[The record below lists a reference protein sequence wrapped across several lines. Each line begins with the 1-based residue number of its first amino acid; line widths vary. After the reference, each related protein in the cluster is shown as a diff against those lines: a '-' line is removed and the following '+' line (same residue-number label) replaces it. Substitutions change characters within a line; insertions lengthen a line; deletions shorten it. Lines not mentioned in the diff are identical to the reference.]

1 MDFEL
6 SEEQR
11 LLKDSVERLTTQ
23 RYDFEARKK
32 YMKEADGWSRALWK
46 QYVDLGLTALPF
58 AEEHGGIGGGPVETM
73 IVMEA
78 FGRALA
84 LEPYF
89 ATRHARRQLPAAR
102 RERAARADVLPKVAA
117 GETLLAFAHTERQAR
132 YDLADVAATAKKD
145 GAGYVLN
152 GEKSLVLHGDVA
164 DKIDRLGARLGRA
177 QRSRTASGCSW
188 STPRQTA
195 SRAAAIRRWTAC
207 APPKSRSQ
215 NVKVGADAVIGEP
228 GNAFPL
234 IEQVVDIAIAAL
246 AAEAVGAMSAM
257 HEITVDYLKQRKQF
271 GVPIG
276 NFQVL
281 QHRAGDMLIALEQ
294 ARSMAMLATMMTEEQ
309 NAEERRKSIVGRQ
322 GADRPLGQDRRP
334 VRDPAARRHRHDDG
348 VQGRPLLQARHH
360 DRYDVRRRRPSSR
373 RARPHGRRDRCAL
386 TQEIRG
392 ELHGHSGPAAAQ
404 RKGGR
409 DRRARE
415 GVPRRA
421 HHPGRARSITAS
433 STRARTAGRCRR
445 SWTS

>member
-23 RYDFEARKK
+23 RYDFEARRK

-89 ATRHARRQLPAAR
+89 ASVILGGSFVKLGASEAAR
-102 RERAARADVLPKVAA
+102 NDVLPKVAA
-117 GETLLAFAHTERQAR
+117 GEALLAFAHIERQAR

-152 GEKSLVLHGDVA
+152 GEKSLAIHGDVA
-164 DKIDRLGARLGRA
+164 DKIVVSARVSGEQRA
-177 QRSRTASGCSW
+177 KNGIGLFLVDAKAGGVSRRGYPTMDGL
-188 STPRQTA
+188 
-195 SRAAAIRRWTAC
+195 RAAEVTLH
-207 APPKSRSQ
+207 

-228 GNAFPL
+228 GNAYPL
-234 IEQVVDIAIAAL
+234 IEQVGDIAIAAL

-294 ARSMAMLATMMTEEQ
+294 ARSMAMLATMMSEEP
-309 NAEERRKSIVGRQ
+309 NAAERRKAISAAKVQIGRSAKIVGE
-322 GADRPLGQDRRP
+322 GAIQ
-334 VRDPAARRHRHDDG
+334 
-348 VQGRPLLQARHH
+348 
-360 DRYDVRRRRPSSR
+360 
-373 RARPHGRRDRCAL
+373 
-386 TQEIRG
+386 
-392 ELHGHSGPAAAQ
+392 LHGGIGMTMEYKVGHYFKRVTIIDKTFGDADHHLAALA
-404 RKGGR
+404 RMGGII
-409 DRRARE
+409 
-415 GVPRRA
+415 
-421 HHPGRARSITAS
+421 GRA
-433 STRARTAGRCRR
+433 
-445 SWTS
+445 